1 MLNVGIIGASGY
13 TGLELVKILS
23 RHPQAHFCFATS
35 RTHAGKTLAELYP
48 GAPKVHLAD
57 SREVAFDLVDLIF
70 LCLPHAASATTAKQA
85 LEAGVRVVDLSAD
98 FRLQDALCYQSWYGV
113 EHPCPYLL
121 AEAVYGLTEIARSEL
136 PSARLVAN
144 PGCYPTGI
152 LLALFP
158 LLNVE
163 AVAEKVIIDSKSG
176 VSGAGR
182 TPKQDTHFV
191 EVAGNLKPYKIGRTH
206 RHLPEIDQALK
217 WWSASPPEVIFS
229 PHLLPV
235 SRGILSTLYIPV
247 RPGWTDVKL
256 HELYLQTYAED
267 PFIEILPLGESATLA
282 HVVHSNRCAL
292 GLHYT
297 SGTLIV
303 TSAIDNLLKGASG
316 QAVQNMNC
324 MFGFDEISGL
334 L

>member
-13 TGLELVKILS
+13 TGLELVKLLS
-23 RHPQAHFCFATS
+23 RHPQARLCFATS
-35 RTHAGKTLAELYP
+35 RTHAGRTLAELYP
-48 GAPKVHLAD
+48 GSPKVSLTD
-57 SREVAFDLVDLIF
+57 SREIAFGDVDLIF
-70 LCLPHAASATTAKQA
+70 LCLPHAASAETAAQA

-98 FRLQDALCYQSWYGV
+98 FRLQDPRCYQSWYEV
-113 EHPCPYLL
+113 EHPCPQLL
-121 AEAVYGLTEIARSEL
+121 AEAVYGLTEIARSKL
-136 PSARLVAN
+136 PVARLIAN
-144 PGCYPTGI
+144 PGCYPTSI

-158 LLNVE
+158 LFNVRAE
-163 AVAEKVIIDSKSG
+163 VEKVFIDSKSG

-182 TPKQDTHFV
+182 TPKQATHFV
-191 EVAGNLKPYKIGRTH
+191 EVADNLKPYKIGRSH
-206 RHLPEIDQALK
+206 RHLSEIDQALA

-235 SRGILSTLYIPV
+235 SRGILSTLYIPIKQ
-247 RPGWTDVKL
+247 GWTEVEL
-256 HELYLQTYAED
+256 HELYRQSYEEE
-267 PFIEILPLGESATLA
+267 PFIEILPLDEPATLA
-282 HVVHSNRCAL
+282 HVVYSNRCAL
-292 GLHYT
+292 GIHYT

-334 L
+334 I